1 MEYIAWVEKG
11 CKPDLGE
18 ERVWIAA
25 INCVAEIE
33 QNEANG
39 TASDLMLRGK
49 SHAMT
54 TIMAFHATGIVN

>member
-1 MEYIAWVEKG
+1 MEYITWVEQG
-11 CKPDLGE
+11 QKPKMGE
-18 ERVWIAA
+18 EQLWIAA

-49 SHAMT
+49 AHAMA
-54 TIMAFHATGIVN
+54 TIMAFHATSSVN